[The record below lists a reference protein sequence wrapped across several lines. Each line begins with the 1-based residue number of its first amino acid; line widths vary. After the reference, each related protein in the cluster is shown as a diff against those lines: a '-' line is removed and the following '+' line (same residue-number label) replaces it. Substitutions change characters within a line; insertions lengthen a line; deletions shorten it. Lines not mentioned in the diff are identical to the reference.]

1 MSAYFYRRER
11 MSDQIKEH
19 DVRTIMN
26 SMHIEGFMVTAQQ
39 ARAAL
44 QAYYDHQ
51 GPQKLEALIKRMEEP
66 GADPLALAREH
77 SILMAGLASGE

>member
-1 MSAYFYRRER
+1 
-11 MSDQIKEH
+11 MSDQIKEQ

-26 SMHIEGFMVTAQQ
+26 SMHIEGFMVTLEQ

-44 QAYYDHQ
+44 KAYYNQ
-51 GPQKLEALIKRMEEP
+51 EGPQKLEALIRRMEEP

-77 SILMAGLASGE
+77 SILMAGLASSK